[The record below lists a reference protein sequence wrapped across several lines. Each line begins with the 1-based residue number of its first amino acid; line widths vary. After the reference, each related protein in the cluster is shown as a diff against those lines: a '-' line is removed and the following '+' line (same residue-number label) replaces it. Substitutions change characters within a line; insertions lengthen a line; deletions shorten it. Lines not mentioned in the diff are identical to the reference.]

1 MAIKVKGILPNNQDV
16 QQLKDDKVMNQPTR
30 EEGGNEH
37 HELIENCRETG
48 DGEDLC
54 CDQGHDSNGSG
65 PQGCAKEFHGNFKDH
80 RKEGDDNFGFIA
92 HLTKNG
98 SKDKAE
104 ENNPQSVGSWTTTKD
119 SKDFRSGIRIC
130 GVFWSLLVGGESLL
144 VRGLD
149 DVVCNYIPGRRE
161 RDLKRVLLLNSN
173 NSENAISH
181 LPRSIKLSSTELVFR
196 GIVAS
201 CEISMLLLPGWKISA
216 SNVPIVAMRREV
228 AAK

>member
-1 MAIKVKGILPNNQDV
+1 MAIKVKGILPDDQDV

-54 CDQGHDSNGSG
+54 CDQGHDSNWSG

-80 RKEGDDNFGFIA
+80 CKEGDDHSGFIA

-119 SKDFRSGIRIC
+119 SKDFWFGIRIC
-130 GVFWSLLVGGESLL
+130 GVFWSLFVSGECLL

-161 RDLKRVLLLNSN
+161 RHLKKVLLSVIILKMQSLTSRGPLNCPVLSWFFAE
-173 NSENAISH
+173 S
-181 LPRSIKLSSTELVFR
+181 LPHVKSQCCCSLAGRLAPEMFQLS
-196 GIVAS
+196 
-201 CEISMLLLPGWKISA
+201 P
-216 SNVPIVAMRREV
+216 
-228 AAK
+228 